1 MTRVLAGSPSVMRG
15 QTHRE
20 IRELAH
26 CYTASKWQN
35 WDSNPDS
42 LAQESVVL
50 TTTLQNV

>member
-1 MTRVLAGSPSVMRG
+1 MTWVLGESPSVMRDRR
-15 QTHRE
+15 TE

-42 LAQESVVL
+42 LAEESVVL
-50 TTTLQNV
+50 TTTL